1 MEKQQS
7 NRLNCKEVLTTNEL
21 EPHQTLF
28 LGWKKQQSNRLN
40 CKEVLHYQW
49 TRKNDPLFLSKP
61 WVLNVKHRSLRRFRS
76 DGKAWTEQP
85 LEPETPPRLAVRLV
99 LLRLVP
105 GVEVL
110 AEVIVAVA
118 EELRQR
124 PRTIQPGDRL
134 VQGGDVAPD
143 VEAVVLHLEGSKSN
157 SYTLLHNLRIKY
169 FSISL
174 EYLNKIN

>member
-7 NRLNCKEVLTTNEL
+7 NRLINCKEVLLTTTNEL
-21 EPHQTLF
+21 VETNGKTTHLAHRREYSTSKTRRCVDF
-28 LGWKKQQSNRLN
+28 TRLMG
-40 CKEVLHYQW
+40 
-49 TRKNDPLFLSKP
+49 R
-61 WVLNVKHRSLRRFRS
+61 
-76 DGKAWTEQP
+76 QP
-85 LEPETPPRLAVRLV
+85 PEPETPPRLAGRLV
-99 LLRLVP
+99 LRLVP
-105 GVEVL
+105 GVDVL

-174 EYLNKIN
+174 EYLNKII